1 MKGKNQIIKAIEDT
15 LKIKM
20 GETTK
25 DKKFTLLETNCLGWC
40 HKAPTILINDEVFS
54 ELNEEKII
62 EILESYSK
70 KGTY

>member
-1 MKGKNQIIKAIEDT
+1 
-15 LKIKM
+15 M

-40 HKAPTILINDEVFS
+40 HKAPTILINDEVYS
-54 ELNEEKII
+54 ELNEDKII

-70 KGTY
+70 KGSY